1 VASRQTRKASERDAE
16 EAAAPASRKAAANGR
31 ALVQKAEAAVAAK
44 AEAAVSRSPS
54 SSLARKAEAAVAR
67 AENRNAKAAGRA
79 GAQAARAESRNAKA
93 AGRAGAQAARAESRN
108 AKAAG
113 RAGAQA
119 ARKRRSAPNRKAPSP
134 SLTVR
139 GIGMAA
145 GGVMLGLGVGLAVE
159 RALVGHDRRR
169 DDPEAGERFGRLRGT
184 RHSLTSFDGTRLHV
198 EEFGSGPCLVFSHGF
213 SLTQDAWHYQ
223 RRDLPASFRCVF
235 FDQRGHGRSGRPRK
249 DDYSLRAF
257 AEDLRAVIDWTG
269 ESRVV
274 VIAHSLAGMAALQ
287 FAALFPEEMG
297 QRLAGLVLVDTTY
310 ADALRGMTGSLTAR
324 GAAQI
329 QRAAITAGFRFIGQ
343 DPVRANQLRR
353 RGSDFGYLGTRLFG
367 FGSNPSPSQVAFTD
381 RLLAGTDVE
390 VWAKVFPSLIDFDLS
405 EVLEGLALP
414 TLIVCGDKDRLTP
427 PAQARHMASKIAE
440 SRLLILEDAG
450 HMAFLEE
457 HEVLD
462 AEITEFARQAL
473 GPKRRRRIG
482 GVVRRTR

>member
-1 VASRQTRKASERDAE
+1 MASRQSRKARERGAE
-16 EAAAPASRKAAANGR
+16 EAATPASRKAAASGGGGGR
-31 ALVQKAEAAVAAK
+31 SLVRKAEAAVVAK
-44 AEAAVSRSPS
+44 AEAAAARNPE

-67 AENRNAKAAGRA
+67 KAESALARTSAPQRSRGAKT
-79 GAQAARAESRNAKA
+79 AARD
-93 AGRAGAQAARAESRN
+93 GIPPAR
-108 AKAAG
+108 
-113 RAGAQA
+113 
-119 ARKRRSAPNRKAPSP
+119 RRSPSRGKAPSP

-139 GIGMAA
+139 GIGLAA

-159 RALVGHDRRR
+159 RALVGRDRRR

-184 RHSLTSFDGTRLHV
+184 RHSLTSFDGTRLQV
-198 EEFGSGPCLVFSHGF
+198 EELGSGPCLVFSHGF

-235 FDQRGHGRSGRPRK
+235 FDQRGHGRSGRPR
-249 DDYSLRAF
+249 DDNYSLQAF

-274 VIAHSLAGMAALQ
+274 VIAHSLAGMAALR
-287 FAALFPEEMG
+287 FAASFPEEVG

-310 ADALRGMTGSLTAR
+310 ADALLGMTASLTSR

-329 QRAAITAGFRFIGQ
+329 QRAVITAGFRFIGQ

-381 RLLAGTDVE
+381 RMLAATDVE
-390 VWAKVFPSLIDFDLS
+390 VWAKVFPSLINFDLS
-405 EVLEGLALP
+405 EVLERLELP

-462 AEITEFARQAL
+462 AEIADFARQVFSA
-473 GPKRRRRIG
+473 KRHRRIG